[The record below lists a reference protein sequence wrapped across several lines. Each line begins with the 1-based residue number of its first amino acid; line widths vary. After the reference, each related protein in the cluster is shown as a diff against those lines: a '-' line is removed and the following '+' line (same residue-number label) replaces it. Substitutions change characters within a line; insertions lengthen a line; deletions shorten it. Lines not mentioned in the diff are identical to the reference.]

1 MTRDF
6 GFLSVPCA
14 DVFTIHETSGTTG
27 VPKAFFLTW
36 EDWTRYAE
44 KYARSFA
51 SQGLGNGDRVVVCTS
66 YGMNVGG
73 NTMTVAA
80 HRLKMTIIPTGKCT
94 FPSRIITSYRP
105 TAIVGSVFKLLHLAE
120 RLEIEGIDPR
130 ETSIRR
136 LVVGGESFAEASRKY
151 LSERWD
157 CPVYNTYG
165 STEGTMCGECTAQD
179 GLHVP
184 EDMVHLDLYDPEKRE
199 FVPDG
204 AEGRIVLSHLL
215 PVGARSG
222 MVLLNYDSE
231 DITSIVS
238 RETVRLRPD
247 PPPHSSPPPGER
259 PSRRSAWAGSTGPR
273 SSGPSSTQTTWRIS
287 RGSTRPSSTAMATRA
302 RFSGSGSSA
311 GILPCAT
318 GGQSR
323 SGCSRPSPRTTR
335 CSPHADWRR
344 IPRALLVHGA
354 GGLEPRRRSRG
365 GRSGSSIVG
374 NPELGTG
381 PKPFPVGSAKRTR
394 MRAHGGGGLS
404 PRRMEYLKFLLERGG
419 PVTNA
424 DLAARFGVD
433 PSTSTKTVRPWSR
446 PAWSS
451 TRRIGGS
458 PSPSGGGDAP
468 SS

>member
-1 MTRDF
+1 MVMIASPGMRDPAIETMDRDDLDALSEERIRYTVQYAEEHSPFYRRWFAANGVSAKEIRTHDDLLKLPIVSGSTIRSHQPPVTRDF

-120 RLEIEGIDPR
+120 RLEREGIDPR
-130 ETSIRR
+130 ETSIGR

-238 RETVRLRPD
+238 REKCACGRTHLRIRPPRRENDRLAIGMGQLDRTEIERAVFNPD
-247 PPPHSSPPPGER
+247 NMEDLTGEYEAFLYGDGDTGALLR
-259 PSRRSAWAGSTGPR
+259 VGLECWDPAVCDRSAIQERMLETLAAHNPMLASMLNGGEFRVLFSFTG
-273 SSGPSSTQTTWRIS
+273 Q
-287 RGSTRPSSTAMATRA
+287 
-302 RFSGSGSSA
+302 
-311 GILPCAT
+311 
-318 GGQSR
+318 
-323 SGCSRPSPRTTR
+323 
-335 CSPHADWRR
+335 
-344 IPRALLVHGA
+344 
-354 GGLEPRRRSRG
+354 GGLDLHQVKGRPKRLVDRR
-365 GRSGSSIVG
+365 
-374 NPELGTG
+374 
-381 PKPFPVGSAKRTR
+381 
-394 MRAHGGGGLS
+394 
-404 PRRMEYLKFLLERGG
+404 
-419 PVTNA
+419 
-424 DLAARFGVD
+424 
-433 PSTSTKTVRPWSR
+433 
-446 PAWSS
+446 
-451 TRRIGGS
+451 
-458 PSPSGGGDAP
+458 
-468 SS
+468 